1 MNRTLL
7 YNLFFLFSITIHAQS
22 TLISGKIIVD
32 DADEI
37 INLDGFLIENTTTNA
52 RTKADE
58 NGLFSIKVNEGD
70 ELIFKQIG
78 IIDRQIKISKN
89 MINKGFIDVHV
100 NIEVIELAE
109 TNIKPLKKYWK
120 DNVSKEETQS
130 QKINRSLG
138 INEEFKND
146 LVKGYFVAGYLR
158 SLGVTVRYENVI
170 ALLDQ
175 VSDKEIQRYKYFLKT
190 TKKDKYDQILLLNNY
205 FTDYYFINDL
215 KIPKGNI
222 LQFLD
227 YCYTDFKI
235 GSLLKNNQFNQISL
249 ILEEQAPIYLNKT
262 NLKPLLN
269 D

>member
-1 MNRTLL
+1 MIKT
-7 YNLFFLFSITIHAQS
+7 LFFSLFFVSFISIHAQS

-32 DADEI
+32 DADEV
-37 INLDGFLIENTTTNA
+37 INLNGFVIENSTTNT
-52 RTKADE
+52 RTKANE

-78 IIDRQIKISKN
+78 IINRQLKISKN
-89 MINKGFIDVHV
+89 MLNRGFSEGHV
-100 NIEVIELAE
+100 NVEVIELAE
-109 TNIKPLKKYWK
+109 TNVKPLKKYWK

-205 FTDYYFINDL
+205 FTDYYFTNDL

-222 LQFLD
+222 FEFLS
-227 YCYTDFKI
+227 YCYDETKI
-235 GSLLKNNQFNQISL
+235 EGLMKTNQFDEIVL
-249 ILEEQAPIYLNKT
+249 ILEEQAPIYI
-262 NLKPLLN
+262 LKIN
-269 D
+269 SKSTSKD